1 MTGLV
6 DGIPNAE
13 YHAADGLSSTGAKL
27 INTCPA
33 EFDWQRAHPVR
44 KDVYDYGTALHE
56 LVLGRGDG
64 IEVIEQSSWRTKT
77 AQAAKDA
84 ARAKGLTPILAS
96 DYEHAERVAQA
107 VLRHPEIGP
116 MFNTGA
122 AEQSAFASDPDTGI
136 AVRCRPDWLT
146 EKRDG
151 RPVCIDLKSTAY
163 ATHPHDLLG
172 RYGVISKLGYYQSAA
187 WYIDTLAMCGIEDV
201 QFLLL
206 FASKADH
213 NEPRVVLLD
222 DDSIEEGRR
231 LNRQALTT
239 YQECTG
245 SGEWPCAH
253 PTFITGS
260 IFEKDAIA

>member
-1 MTGLV
+1 MTGLIE
-6 DGIPNAE
+6 DMSNAD
-13 YHAADGLSSTGAKL
+13 YHASPGLSSTGAKL

-33 EFDWQRAHPVR
+33 EFDWQRTHPVH

-64 IEVIEQSSWRTKT
+64 IEVVEQSSWRTKT
-77 AQAAKDA
+77 AQEAKDK
-84 ARAKGLTPILAS
+84 ARKAGLTPILAA

-116 MFNTGA
+116 MFATGA
-122 AEQSAFASDPDTGI
+122 AEQSAFATDPETG
-136 AVRCRPDWLT
+136 VPTRCRPDWLT
-146 EKRDG
+146 ENRAG

-187 WYIDTLAMCGIEDV
+187 WYIDTLALCGIDDA

-213 NEPRVVLLD
+213 CEPRVVLLD
-222 DDSIEEGRR
+222 DESLDEGRR
-231 LNRQALTT
+231 LNRQALAT
-239 YQECTG
+239 YKECTD

-260 IFEKDAIA
+260 IYEREAM